1 MSEDIYQIIKE
12 EIEILTPVVRMNEM
26 NTFMHQL
33 NSGKISRDV
42 AISKIY
48 LENTQKPP
56 KRGKYKK
63 HLKSE

>member
-1 MSEDIYQIIKE
+1 MSEVVYGLVEE

-48 LENTQKPP
+48 LENTQKP
-56 KRGKYKK
+56 
-63 HLKSE
+63 E